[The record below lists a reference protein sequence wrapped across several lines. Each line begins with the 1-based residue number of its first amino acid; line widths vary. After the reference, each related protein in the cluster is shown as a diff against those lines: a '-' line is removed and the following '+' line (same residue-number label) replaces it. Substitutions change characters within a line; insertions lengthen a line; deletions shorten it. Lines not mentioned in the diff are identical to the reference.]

1 MLAGCSAAPAGKAEF
16 AEACQAHMGGQKT
29 KCECYVASVEQT
41 LTPELFASVAQG
53 AYDNRRMNGMVPQS
67 LMAQPVVNEA
77 LLTATKSCFA

>member
-1 MLAGCSAAPAGKAEF
+1 MKRPVSLVAFLVIACVPPAMLAGCSGAKAGKAEF

-53 AYDNRRMNGMVPQS
+53 AYDNRKMNGMV
-67 LMAQPVVNEA
+67 
-77 LLTATKSCFA
+77 